1 MEFRIG
7 CHIID
12 KNGTRL
18 GKLTHVVVDPATKE
32 VAEIVLGESGILGR
46 DAIVPVGAVTS
57 AEHDAIHLELT
68 KDQIGNLK
76 DFVLSHFVEPE
87 GYDPGSAAWGSGA
100 LIAQGVGPVGAASGM
115 EGLAY
120 TPIVESE
127 EQIPEGDV
135 DIRPGT
141 EVWASD
147 GKIGHVDD
155 VLVDGETKRVRA
167 FLVKEGFVFH
177 HDVEVDLKYV
187 SAIGADR
194 ITLSVTK
201 DDLEQDAE
209 LK

>member
-7 CHIID
+7 CHIVD

-46 DAIVPVGAVTS
+46 DALVPVGAVTT
-57 AEHDAIHLELT
+57 AEHDQIQLELT

-76 DFVLSHFVEPE
+76 DFVLSHFVEPV
-87 GYDPGSAAWGSGA
+87 GDSGSAAWGTGS

-135 DIRPGT
+135 DLRPGT

-155 VLVDGETKRVRA
+155 VLVDEETKRVRG
-167 FLVKEGFVFH
+167 FLVKEGHIFH
-177 HDVEVDLKYV
+177 HDVEVSLKQV
-187 SAIGADR
+187 ANIGTDR
-194 ITLSVTK
+194 ITLSLSK
-201 DDLEQDAE
+201 EDLEHNAE
-209 LK
+209 PK